1 MLNLT
6 MGVNA
11 KTMKTLIKILLF
23 IISLIL
29 SPLLI
34 VGIIWSLIKL
44 AIGMRIKD
52 WWNRIGDY
60 FFICAKAID
69 QLGNVMCRDMFNSL
83 LIKDD
88 TEPFGDE
95 DETISSVLGRNYM
108 SKNLTMVGKGLAW
121 LLNALDPN
129 HVQDAIGE

>member
-23 IISLIL
+23 IVALIL

-34 VGIIWSLIKL
+34 VGIVWSMIKL
-44 AIGMRIKD
+44 AIGMRLKD
-52 WWNRIGDY
+52 WWDRVGDY
-60 FFICAKAID
+60 FFIAAKSID
-69 QLGNVMCRDMFNSL
+69 QLGNAMCRDMFNSL

-95 DETISSVLGRNYM
+95 DETISSVLGKNYV
-108 SKNLTMVGKGLAW
+108 KNNLTTVGKALAW
-121 LLNALDPN
+121 ILNKLDPN